1 MIVATRHRHPLPR
14 PARLADARP
23 LYVVPDAETRVELDG
38 PALSVSRECCAEQ
51 SFPLQRISRV
61 YSAERVA
68 WTSEALLACADRG
81 IAVVFVDDDGEVLA
95 RVLGRPGVRDELYHR
110 LMDFL
115 LLPQAMGRYHRWFA
129 ANRGRVAWWAGMKLG
144 VPPEQRA
151 PRPCREW
158 INRKAAESAGGLGG
172 ERSAQWLR
180 AIAYNWMHAHLQD
193 LGFGTANELGQAGE
207 PALARDLTELFA
219 WYLEPARIGWLEGR
233 RRAAQRKGEPLRP
246 PRQADLVRLFE
257 SHAVRAAER
266 GRDITSSLH
275 RWLIHEGG

>member
-1 MIVATRHRHPLPR
+1 MIVATRTGNPAPR

-23 LYVVPDAETRVELDG
+23 LYIVPDAETRVALDG
-38 PALSVSRECCAEQ
+38 PALIVSRDCCAQQ

-68 WTSEALLACADRG
+68 WASEALLACADQG
-81 IAVVFVDDDGEVLA
+81 IAVVFVDDDGEVMA
-95 RVLGRPGVRDELYHR
+95 RLLGRPGARDELYHR

-115 LLPQAMGRYHRWFA
+115 LLPQAIGRYRRWFA
-129 ANRGRVAWWAGMKLG
+129 ANRGRVAWWAGMKLD
-144 VPPEQRA
+144 VPSDQRV

-158 INRKAAESAGGLGG
+158 INRRAAQCAGRIGG
-172 ERSAQWLR
+172 ERSGQWLR
-180 AIAYNWMHAHLQD
+180 AIAYDWMQAHLQD

-207 PALARDLTELFA
+207 PALARDLTELFT

-233 RRAAQRKGEPLRP
+233 RLAAQRKGEPLRP

-257 SHAVRAAER
+257 THAVRAAER